1 MPSGNGI
8 ASTPPS
14 ALTGPDHEVLI
25 VGAGFS
31 GIGMAARL
39 KDAGVDDFLLVDDA
53 DGFGG
58 TWYWNRYPGI
68 AVDIPS
74 FSYQYSFAKRTSWTR
89 VYAPG
94 DELRD
99 YAETIARRYGLGDKA
114 RFATLITKATFDE
127 ARHVWEIETGDGGRM
142 TARHMID
149 ASGVLTRPKRP
160 DIGGLDDFT
169 GATVHTARWDPTV
182 ELAGKRVAI
191 IGTGASAVQVIPS
204 IAPAVEYLTVF
215 QRTPIW
221 CLPKLDGPIP
231 TQVRGALGR
240 VPGAASAARLASQT
254 LVEIAFPFAAHYY
267 GRLPLA
273 TAFERQARAY
283 LKSEIPDPE
292 LRDKLTPRYGLGCKR
307 PSFHNEYLSTF
318 NRPNVLLET
327 DPIDR
332 ITATG
337 IRTQSGT
344 EHEFDVLILATG
356 FKVFD
361 SGNFP
366 KYPVTGRG
374 GIDLEQWWA
383 QNRYQAYE
391 GVSIPGFPNYFL
403 MFGPYGYNG
412 SSYFNLVETQS
423 RHIVRA
429 LSHARSHQATMIEV
443 SREANDRY
451 FAEMLRK
458 RGRQIFW
465 QASCAHAN
473 SYYFDP
479 RGDVPIRP
487 VTTIETMWRARR
499 FPLGDY
505 RLATAATPVPPSMVA
520 TSAP

>member
-1 MPSGNGI
+1 MPSD
-8 ASTPPS
+8 T
-14 ALTGPDHEVLI
+14 HEVLVI
-25 VGAGFS
+25 GAGFS
-31 GIGMAARL
+31 GIGMAVRL
-39 KDAGVDDFLLVDDA
+39 KEAGFDDFLLVDDA

-94 DELRD
+94 EELRD
-99 YAETIARRYGLGDKA
+99 YAETTARRYGLQDKA
-114 RFATLITKATFDE
+114 RFKTLITKATFDE
-127 ARHVWEIETGDGGRM
+127 SRHVWEIETGGGGRM

-149 ASGVLTRPKRP
+149 ASGVLTRPKPP
-160 DIGGLDDFT
+160 DIDGLDDFT
-169 GATVHTARWDPTV
+169 GVTVHTARWDPTV
-182 ELAGKRVAI
+182 ELAGKRVAV

-204 IAPAVEYLTVF
+204 IAPAVGHLTVF
-215 QRTPIW
+215 QRTPVW

-231 TQVRGALGR
+231 TSVRNALGR
-240 VPGAASAARLASQT
+240 VPGAASTARLASQT
-254 LVEIAFPFAAHYY
+254 FVELAFPFAAHYY
-267 GRLPLA
+267 GRVPLA
-273 TAFERQARAY
+273 TAFEHQARTY
-283 LKSEIPDPE
+283 LKAEIPDPE

-307 PSFHNEYLSTF
+307 PTFHNEYLSTF
-318 NRPNVLLET
+318 NRSNVLLET
-327 DPIDR
+327 DPIER
-332 ITATG
+332 ITPTG
-337 IRTQSGT
+337 IRTQRGN

-374 GIDLEQWWA
+374 GVDLEQWWA
-383 QNRYQAYE
+383 ENRYQAYE
-391 GVSIPGFPNYFL
+391 GVSVPGFPNYFL

-412 SSYFNLVETQS
+412 ASYFNLVETQS
-423 RHIVRA
+423 RHIARA
-429 LSHARSHQATMIEV
+429 LAHARSSGATMIEV
-443 SREANDRY
+443 TREANDRY

-465 QASCAHAN
+465 QASCAEAN

-499 FPLGDY
+499 FPLSDY
-505 RLATAATPVPPSMVA
+505 RLETAAVPA
-520 TSAP
+520 SAPEPTLASSAG